1 MDKGELRIHQIP
13 VARGGIQSLG
23 ATGSCV
29 EFSSRPIAE
38 WVLVLLV
45 MARGCGVADGAVGWL
60 TGLSCF
66 TNEWCLE
73 LAALGNLEPA
83 QGRVDISAISTGG
96 VQWDIF

>member
-1 MDKGELRIHQIP
+1 M
-13 VARGGIQSLG
+13 ARGGIQSLG
-23 ATGSCV
+23 ATESCV